1 MKLFLLINALLFAG
15 ALDAQ
20 TVYKWVDENGDVH
33 YSQTLPPERAQD
45 AHDRLTADG
54 LLAERVERV
63 RTDQEREAIE
73 QERARQREAAEQARL
88 EAQQDRLFLAAFP
101 TEADIKRAIESRRD
115 NVQAERRSVLSLLEQ
130 ARGRFASAVREAAEY
145 ERSGKQVP
153 DHLSE
158 RIADARA
165 SVRDLDRRLDG
176 IQNRLVELDKEL
188 SADLERHRR
197 LTESG

>member
-1 MKLFLLINALLFAG
+1 MKFFVLVNLLLLAG

-54 LLAERVERV
+54 LVAERVERV
-63 RTDQEREAIE
+63 RTEEERAAIE
-73 QERARQREAAEQARL
+73 EERARQREVAEQARL

-101 TEADIKRAIESRRD
+101 TEADVRRAIESRRE
-115 NVQAERRSVLSLLEQ
+115 NVEAERRSVLSLLEQ
-130 ARGRFASAVREAAEY
+130 ARSRFASAVREAAEF
-145 ERSGKQVP
+145 ERSGKPVP
-153 DHLSE
+153 EHLSR
-158 RIADARA
+158 RIEDARA
-165 SVRDLDRRLDG
+165 SVRDLDGRLEG
-176 IQNRLVELDKEL
+176 IENRLVELDKEL
-188 SADLERHRR
+188 SADLARHRR